1 MALYFQ
7 PADEHLVTALEKL
20 PMFTKGEET
29 KHDVSVS
36 CLSDVRHD
44 REEAASIANYL
55 EDNKLSVVRR
65 EYKQG
70 QLGELCDARWNI
82 FVISHDSFKGNYLN
96 IELVS
101 AIFKCACNK
110 CILMIPVVTGMKI
123 DEVPDSLKWV
133 TMLSAD
139 DKDFKEIL
147 LNQINGNVVHMQE
160 KMPAGDVSTGLG
172 WGYLLNYLPLQ
183 LGRKTRSGLDFE
195 GRIKKLLM
203 DTQQRNGCLPHF
215 YIILPSDGKSVNQEG
230 GPVSWI
236 GKSEPVVVTQAGTK
250 DREYYFHMYEYK
262 FSDGKVIVIEKFRC
276 VEINSAFKVRVL

>member
-1 MALYFQ
+1 MSTN
-7 PADEHLVTALEKL
+7 E
-20 PMFTKGEET
+20 EET
-29 KHDVSVS
+29 KYDVSVS
-36 CLSDVRHD
+36 CLSDVPHD
-44 REEAASIANYL
+44 REEAASIAKYL
-55 EDNKLSVVRR
+55 EDKGKSVVSR

-70 QLGELCDARWNI
+70 QLGELCDARRNI
-82 FVISHDSFKGNYLN
+82 FVISHHSFKGNLN
-96 IELVS
+96 IELAS

-147 LNQINGNVVHMQE
+147 LNRINGNVVHMQE

-172 WGYLLNYLPLQ
+172 WGYLLNYLPVQ
-183 LGRKTRSGLDFE
+183 LGKTTEGGLDFE
-195 GRIKKLLM
+195 GRIKNLLR
-203 DTQQRNGCLPHF
+203 DKKQRNGCLPHF
-215 YIILPSDGKSVNQEG
+215 YIILPSDGKSVDQKE

-236 GKSEPVVVTQAGTK
+236 GKSEPIVVTQAGTK